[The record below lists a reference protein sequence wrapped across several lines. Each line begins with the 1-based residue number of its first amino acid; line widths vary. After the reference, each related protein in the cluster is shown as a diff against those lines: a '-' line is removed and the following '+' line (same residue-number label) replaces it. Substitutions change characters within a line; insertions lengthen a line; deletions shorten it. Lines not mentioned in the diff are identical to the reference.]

1 MREENMAESERA
13 PRPGAFRAPEPGG
26 SAQSWIDRLY
36 RTYRQ
41 ELTAFAVRKVGQG
54 PPDPEDVVQHT
65 FRQIAAMADPAA
77 IVNIR
82 AFLYRSAAN
91 YIISFRRREKVRRR
105 HAGQASGL
113 GDIFGES
120 DGLDPERVL
129 LGRERIMAVSA
140 LIRRLPRR
148 QRRLLLLNRVEGVS
162 FAELARRYDVSEAT
176 VRREVKKALEALT
189 AYAPDRPVQEENKRR
204 SR

>member
-1 MREENMAESERA
+1 MAEPERA
-13 PRPGAFRAPEPGG
+13 PGPENFGAPE
-26 SAQSWIDRLY
+26 SHSSSRSWIDHLY

-41 ELTAFAVRKVGQG
+41 ELTAFAVRKVGSG

-77 IVNIR
+77 IVNVR

-105 HAGQASGL
+105 HAGHAPGL
-113 GDIFGES
+113 GEIFSES

-148 QRRLLLLNRVEGVS
+148 QRRLLLLNRVEGIS

-176 VRREVKKALEALT
+176 VRREVKKALEVLA
-189 AYAPDRPVQEENKRR
+189 AHAPEGEAQKEDKRR